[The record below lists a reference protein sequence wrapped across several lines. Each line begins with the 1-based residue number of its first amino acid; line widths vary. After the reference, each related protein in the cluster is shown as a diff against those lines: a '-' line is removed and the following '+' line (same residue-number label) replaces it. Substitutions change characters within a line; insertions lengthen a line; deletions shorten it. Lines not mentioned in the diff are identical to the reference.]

1 MQRKP
6 KMQSP
11 KPNGFTMIETLIV
24 ILIVMV
30 IGAMAIPGYQAT
42 MRYLRMSGDGRD
54 VNGLI
59 AGAKMQ
65 AAAEFTHA
73 RAYADLAA
81 NTFHMETWNK
91 TANGGV
97 GCWQTVGDVDG
108 AGNPLCTDAAGVGT
122 SPVQPLSQGVTFGTG
137 GVAAPPPNT
146 QALIGQ
152 APPCMNLDGTGGAIP
167 NTACL
172 VFNSRGIPIAGFPPA
187 PNAPFGNDAL
197 YITDNNTV
205 YGVTANASGSIQI
218 WAASANAS
226 TTNNPWYHK

>member
-1 MQRKP
+1 MQAKP
-6 KMQSP
+6 KMQRP
-11 KPNGFTMIETLIV
+11 KQSGFTMVEMLIV

-42 MRYLRMSGDGRD
+42 VGYLRMSGDGRD
-54 VNGLI
+54 INGLI

-97 GCWQTVGDVDG
+97 GCWQTVGDIDP
-108 AGNPLCTDAAGVGT
+108 ATGNPRCTDAAGVGT

-152 APPCMNLDGTGGAIP
+152 APLCMNLDGTGGTIP

-205 YGVTANASGSIQI
+205 YAVTANASGSIQV
-218 WAASANAS
+218 WAASANAP
-226 TTNNPWYHK
+226 TGNWYHK

>member
-81 NTFHMETWNK
+81 NTFHMETWSK
-91 TANGGV
+91 TA
-97 GCWQTVGDVDG
+97 GCWQTVNDIDP
-108 AGNPLCTDAAGVGT
+108 ATGNPRCTDAAGVGT

-146 QALIGQ
+146 QALIAQ
-152 APPCMNLDGTGGAIP
+152 APGCTNLDGNGGTIP

-172 VFNSRGIPIAGFPPA
+172 VFNSRGIPITGFPPT
-187 PNAPFGNDAL
+187 PFGNDAL
-197 YITDNNTV
+197 YLTDNNTV
-205 YGVTANASGSIQI
+205 YGVTANASGSIQV
-218 WAASANAS
+218 WAASANAPTGS
-226 TTNNPWYHK
+226 WYHK